1 MKLDKKVK
9 ENALIG
15 YGFNSEKL
23 KQYIGKECYFT
34 DDLEDFS
41 NLTNTLKG
49 VLKAVNPDAM
59 DCYLAGGEINGTP
72 AEFSYAFCLPAE
84 FVEEKPE
91 EKRYRPYTLME
102 FIDKFTVGR
111 PIKYRSKGEAGHE
124 HYLMLLG
131 FWLTPGKDQTIP
143 YISIGN
149 FKYTLQEL
157 FEEYEWQ
164 EHYTEDFKPFGVE
177 ETE

>member
-1 MKLDKKVK
+1 MKYDPRIKN
-9 ENALIG
+9 EHCIRDP
-15 YGFNSEKL
+15 FNVETAE
-23 KQYIGKECYFT
+23 QYIGKRGYFT
-34 DDLEDFS
+34 DDIFNFS
-41 NLTNTLKG
+41 NLDNCCAGMLVSVEEDNRHPYYCAISDEGVIIKG
-49 VLKAVNPDAM
+49 N
-59 DCYLAGGEINGTP
+59 
-72 AEFSYAFCLPAE
+72 FSFFLSAE
-84 FVEEKPE
+84 FVEEKT
-91 EKRYRPYTLME
+91 EKKYRPYTLME

-111 PIKYRSKGEAGHE
+111 PIKYRSKGEAGRE

-131 FWLTPGKDQTIP
+131 FWLTTGKDQTIP

-177 ETE
+177 E

>member
-1 MKLDKKVK
+1 MKYDPRIS
-9 ENALIG
+9 NALLISDP
-15 YGFNSEKL
+15 FNAETA
-23 KQYIGKECYFT
+23 KQYIGKRGYFT
-34 DDLEDFS
+34 DAIFNFS
-41 NLTNTLKG
+41 NLDNCCDGMLASVEADDRHPYYCAISDEGVIIKG
-49 VLKAVNPDAM
+49 N
-59 DCYLAGGEINGTP
+59 
-72 AEFSYAFCLPAE
+72 FSFFLPAE

-111 PIKYRSKGEAGHE
+111 PIKYRSKDEAGRE

-131 FWLTPGKDQTIP
+131 FWLTTGKDQTIP

-164 EHYTEDFKPFGVE
+164 NHYTEDFKPFGVE
-177 ETE
+177 E

>member
-1 MKLDKKVK
+1 MKLDKRVK

-15 YGFNSEKL
+15 HCFNSEEL
-23 KQYIGKECYFT
+23 KRYIGQVCYFV
-34 DDLEDFS
+34 DALEDFS
-41 NLTNTLKG
+41 DLINPFEG
-49 VLKAVNPDAM
+49 VLKAVSPD
-59 DCYLAGGEINGTP
+59 DVFCYVAEAKVNGGP
-72 AEFSYAFCLPAE
+72 AEFSYAFCLPAV

-91 EKRYRPYTLME
+91 EKKYRPYTLME

-111 PIKYRSKGEAGHE
+111 PIKYRSKDEAGRE

-131 FWLTPGKDQTIP
+131 FWLTTGKDQTIP

-177 ETE
+177 E